1 MMKRVINRQTT
12 WYVIN
17 IKARRNQTPQHYVD
31 VWNLINERDPLIEMP
46 RTTNRFASIRTM
58 SFSQQC
64 DNDIVP
70 HYIETNLVTY
80 TLLDPK
86 KFYNRR
92 TKEDMAIDWNTDIA
106 ANKKESTLI
115 FVPSVHTLV
124 VKKSTEITINY
135 ILTYLRGALGIIEPE
150 GFDVDLIKDRE
161 TLDQILQAYALI
173 SIDAHISF
181 SNHGH
186 SEGFREI
193 FENKIKDTNPNTF
206 DIKISGTQEHPLS
219 CEEED
224 GLVQSIINIS
234 ESNGTVKAVVQKDEN
249 TGLEVIDTENHPFI
263 LKIPQ
268 IINDICSTIYNELRA
283 RYANNNSNE

>member
-1 MMKRVINRQTT
+1 MERVINRQTT

-31 VWNLINERDPLIEMP
+31 VWNLINERDPLIELP
-46 RTTNRFASIRTM
+46 KTTNRFASIRTM

-64 DNDIVP
+64 DSDNIP
-70 HYIETNLVTY
+70 QYIETKLVAY
-80 TLLDPK
+80 TLIDPD

-106 ANKKESTLI
+106 ANKEESVLI

-124 VKKSTEITINY
+124 VKKNSEITINY
-135 ILTYLRGALGIIEPE
+135 ILTYLQGALDIIEPK
-150 GFDVDLIKDRE
+150 GFDVDIIKDRE
-161 TLDQILQAYALI
+161 TLDQILSAHALI

-186 SEGFREI
+186 SEGFQEI
-193 FENKIKDTNPNTF
+193 FENKIKDANPDIL
-206 DIKISGTQEHPLS
+206 DIKISGTQERPL
-219 CEEED
+219 CCGEED

-234 ESNGTVKAVVQKDEN
+234 ESNGSVKAVVQRDEN
-249 TGLEVIDTENHPFI
+249 TGLEVIDTEDHPFI

-268 IINDICSTIYNELRA
+268 IINDICSTLYNELRT
-283 RYANNNSNE
+283 RYANHNNNE

>member
-1 MMKRVINRQTT
+1 MKRVINRQTT
-12 WYVIN
+12 WYVLN

-31 VWNLINERDPLIEMP
+31 VWNLINERDPLIELP
-46 RTTNRFASIRTM
+46 RTTNRYASIRTM
-58 SFSQQC
+58 SFSQQS
-64 DNDIVP
+64 DNDNIP
-70 HYIETNLVTY
+70 KYIETTLVSY
-80 TLLDPK
+80 TLIDPE

-106 ANKKESTLI
+106 ANKKESILF

-135 ILTYLRGALGIIEPE
+135 ILTYLQAAFDIIEPE

-161 TLDQILQAYALI
+161 TLDQILRAHALI
-173 SIDAHISF
+173 SIDAQISF

-186 SEGFREI
+186 TEGFQEI
-193 FENKIKDTNPNTF
+193 FENKIRDANPKNI

-219 CEEED
+219 CEED

-234 ESNGTVKAVVQKDEN
+234 ESNGNVKAVVQREEN
-249 TGLEVIDTENHPFI
+249 TGLEVIDTNDHPFI
-263 LKIPQ
+263 LKIPH
-268 IINDICSTIYNELRA
+268 IINDICSTLYNELRA
-283 RYANNNSNE
+283 RYANHNNNE